1 MTYYKAV
8 REDGTDFYT
17 GTVQW
22 VPESGDIPAEGLVVT
37 HPTSTEWGDY
47 HSTHLCASTSPT
59 DCTGFTWPCRLL
71 EVEPVSE
78 VHEHEGCK
86 MSALSWRVVHELPAM
101 QALGPQ
107 GEAVVALLDGLRR
120 LDTEALARLA
130 AARDAAWDAARVAAW
145 DAAREAARV
154 AAREAAR
161 VAARVA
167 AWDAARVAAR
177 EAARVAAREA
187 ARVAAWGAAGALVA
201 WDLIDPA
208 QRTTL
213 TAPIRTALPD
223 LWADVTAHLPHAKE
237 LDR

>member
-120 LDTEALARLA
+120 LDAEALARLA
-130 AARDAAWDAARVAAW
+130 AAREAAWDAAWDAAW
-145 DAAREAARV
+145 
-154 AAREAAR
+154 
-161 VAARVA
+161 
-167 AWDAARVAAR
+167 
-177 EAARVAAREA
+177 
-187 ARVAAWGAAGALVA
+187 ALVV

>member
-86 MSALSWRVVHELPAM
+86 VSALSWRVLRELPAM

-107 GEAVVALLDGLRR
+107 GAAVAALIDELRR
-120 LDTEALARLA
+120 LDAEALARLA
-130 AARDAAWDAARVAAW
+130 DARDAARDAVWDAARDAVW
-145 DAAREAARV
+145 DAARDAVWYAAV
-154 AAREAAR
+154 
-161 VAARVA
+161 
-167 AWDAARVAAR
+167 
-177 EAARVAAREA
+177 
-187 ARVAAWGAAGALVA
+187 ALVA

-208 QRTTL
+208 QRTTF
-213 TAPIRTALPD
+213 TAPIRAALPD
-223 LWADVTAHLPHAKE
+223 LWADVTAHLSHEKE
-237 LDR
+237 AAR

>member
-1 MTYYKAV
+1 MTYWKAV
-8 REDGTDFYT
+8 REDGADFHS
-17 GTVQW
+17 GTVRW
-22 VPESGDIPAEGLVVT
+22 APESGDIPAEGLVVT

-120 LDTEALARLA
+120 LDAEALARL
-130 AARDAAWDAARVAAW
+130 R
-145 DAAREAARV
+145 
-154 AAREAAR
+154 
-161 VAARVA
+161 
-167 AWDAARVAAR
+167 
-177 EAARVAAREA
+177 
-187 ARVAAWGAAGALVA
+187 LVRRS
-201 WDLIDPA
+201 IHGYGRR
-208 QRTTL
+208 RTQTPL
-213 TAPIRTALPD
+213 SQSPLQSDISTDVLVGPQMLNSKLQMNQNIRWL
-223 LWADVTAHLPHAKE
+223 E
-237 LDR
+237 FGI

>member
-120 LDTEALARLA
+120 LDAEALARLA
-130 AARDAAWDAARVAAW
+130 AAREAAWDAAW
-145 DAAREAARV
+145 
-154 AAREAAR
+154 
-161 VAARVA
+161 
-167 AWDAARVAAR
+167 
-177 EAARVAAREA
+177 
-187 ARVAAWGAAGALVA
+187 ALVV